1 VEEIMKRDDKEDSEK
16 LFVVDP
22 VASSLAALCLKE
34 SSKKGHTIEIPSL
47 GIEIKPDLAMKE
59 KEK

>member
-1 VEEIMKRDDKEDSEK
+1 MKRDDKEDSEK